1 LLHYLETHRVVVP
14 GYSFLQDVV
23 SQVLAD
29 ERRRLTT
36 ILERTLDLKHPL
48 ISYDGKGFGDHT
60 RLL

>member
-1 LLHYLETHRVVVP
+1 LETHRVVVP

-36 ILERTLDLKHPL
+36 ILERTQGRRMK
-48 ISYDGKGFGDHT
+48 SSSQ
-60 RLL
+60 